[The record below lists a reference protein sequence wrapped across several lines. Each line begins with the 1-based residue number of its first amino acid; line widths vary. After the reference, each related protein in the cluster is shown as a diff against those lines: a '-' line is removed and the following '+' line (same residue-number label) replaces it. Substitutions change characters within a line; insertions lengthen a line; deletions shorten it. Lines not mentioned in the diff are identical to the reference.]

1 MSAGGHMTRRP
12 TPILTAAALAALL
25 AVPCRAQ
32 VEIDRRLPA
41 PARGALEVSSAFGTI
56 VIRAWD
62 RNEVAVRGQ
71 IAAGA
76 EGLDFDGDKEGT
88 SVSVS
93 VPEAWLHAPG
103 EDAAFRSTLEISAPV
118 GSRVAVESVNATVL
132 VEGFAAHVEV
142 TTVNGGVRVTGL
154 ANEVEIETMTGT
166 VDVAVRAAPMRVQ
179 TISGA
184 VTIAGITGETEIE
197 TVSGGV
203 DVSGA
208 NVSTLQVKSTTG
220 AVSF

>member
-41 PARGALEVSSAFGTI
+41 PARGALQGPSHFGTI
-56 VIRAWD
+56 VIKAWD

-103 EDAAFRSTLEISAPV
+103 EDGALRSTLEISVAG
-118 GSRVAVESVNATVL
+118 GSP
-132 VEGFAAHVEV
+132 G
-142 TTVNGGVRVTGL
+142 
-154 ANEVEIETMTGT
+154 
-166 VDVAVRAAPMRVQ
+166 AVRA
-179 TISGA
+179 
-184 VTIAGITGETEIE
+184 
-197 TVSGGV
+197 VS
-203 DVSGA
+203 A
-208 NVSTLQVKSTTG
+208 
-220 AVSF
+220 